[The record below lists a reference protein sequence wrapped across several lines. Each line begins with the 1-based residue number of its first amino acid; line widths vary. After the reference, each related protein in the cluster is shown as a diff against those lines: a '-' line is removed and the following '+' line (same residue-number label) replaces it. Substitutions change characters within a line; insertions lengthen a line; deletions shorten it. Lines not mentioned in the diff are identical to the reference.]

1 MLDASAVPPSPLY
14 SLVISP
20 TGDGLVLTLDGQ
32 VLVSGAD
39 LGELRAAGR
48 DKLIILAALAG
59 RPIRARA
66 TEPDSPAPWC
76 MIVTPDGGVHDVP
89 SHPAPPPPPPRPA
102 APPSVPP
109 TPPLV
114 GPPAT
119 LVPEVHRETWAALWA
134 AHTAGDL
141 PTAVRLAHRLEA
153 ELENAHGPRH
163 PYTITALT
171 ARAWL
176 TLCQRTDPAAT
187 AELLITTALRRH
199 VASARPETD
208 TRRAARNAHALWWWL
223 RRSDPGAA
231 CDIADRLVE
240 ALAAVGERGLV
251 DHVRQHSTVRAG

>member
-1 MLDASAVPPSPLY
+1 MPATPLY

-32 VLVSGAD
+32 VLAYGAD
-39 LGELRAAGR
+39 PGELRAAGR

-66 TEPDSPAPWC
+66 TEPDSPAPWW

-89 SHPAPPPPPPRPA
+89 SHPAPPLPPPRPA

-109 TPPLV
+109 HA
-114 GPPAT
+114 GP
-119 LVPEVHRETWAALWA
+119 PEVHRETWAFLWA
-134 AHTAGDL
+134 AHAAGDL
-141 PTAVRLAHRLEA
+141 PTGVRHAHRLEV
-153 ELENAHGPRH
+153 ELETAHGPRH

-187 AELLITTALRRH
+187 ADLLITTALRR
-199 VASARPETD
+199 
-208 TRRAARNAHALWWWL
+208 WL
-223 RRSDPGAA
+223 RSREVAA
-231 CDIADRLVE
+231 LDQQFGQQSAILSAADAHE
-240 ALAAVGERGLV
+240 K
-251 DHVRQHSTVRAG
+251 